1 VALTPITPRR
11 VVITGIGAITP
22 IGNTIDALWDS
33 LENGK
38 SGISNI
44 THFDTSEFPVH
55 IAGEVKDFDPTLCI
69 ERKEARHMDL
79 YSQYAVTSSVQAI
92 EDSKINFDN
101 CDRDRIG
108 VIIGSGIGGMNTSEN
123 QHSLLM
129 KRGPRRISPFYIPML
144 ISDIAAGLVS
154 IRYQLRG
161 PNYATTSACAT
172 SAHALGVAMKTI
184 RYNDADVII
193 AGGSEAPITNMG
205 LGGFCSL
212 KALSTRN
219 DAPEIA
225 SRPFDL
231 KRDGFIMAE
240 GAGIMVLEE
249 LEHAKARGAHIYG
262 ELAGAGFTGDGH
274 HITAPAEDGNGAIRA
289 MKIAVKDAG
298 LELSDIDYINAHGT
312 STQLNDKSE
321 TAAIKVAFGE
331 HASKL
336 AVSSTKSM
344 HGHMLGAAGSVEAI
358 TALLAIEKGI
368 IPPTINYEFL
378 DPDCDLDI
386 TPNIAVKKTVNAAIS
401 NNFGFGGHNA
411 SLVIKRYS

>member
-1 VALTPITPRR
+1 VDLTPITPRR
-11 VVITGIGAITP
+11 VVVTGIGAITP
-22 IGNTIDALWDS
+22 IGNTVDAFWDG
-33 LENGK
+33 LLNGR

-44 THFDTSEFPVH
+44 THIDSTDFPVH
-55 IAGEVKDFDPTLCI
+55 IAGEVKDFDPNLYI

-79 YSQYAVTSSVQAI
+79 YSHYAVSASIQAI
-92 EDSKINFDN
+92 DDSRINFDN

-123 QHSLLM
+123 QHSTFM

-172 SAHALGVAMKTI
+172 SAHALGIAMKTI
-184 RYNDADVII
+184 RYNDADVVI

-219 DAPEIA
+219 ETPEKA

-274 HITAPAEDGNGAIRA
+274 HITAPPDDGNGAVRA
-289 MKIAVKDAG
+289 MKIAVKDSG
-298 LELSDIDYINAHGT
+298 LELTDIDYVNAHGT
-312 STQLNDKSE
+312 STPLNDKSE
-321 TAAIKVAFGE
+321 TAAIKSAFGD
-331 HASKL
+331 HAYKL

-358 TALLAIEKGI
+358 ASILAMEKGI
-368 IPPTINYEFL
+368 IPPTINYEFP
-378 DPDCDLDI
+378 DPDCDLDS
-386 TPNIAVKKTVNAAIS
+386 TPNYAVKRTLNAVIS
-401 NNFGFGGHNA
+401 INFGFGGHNA